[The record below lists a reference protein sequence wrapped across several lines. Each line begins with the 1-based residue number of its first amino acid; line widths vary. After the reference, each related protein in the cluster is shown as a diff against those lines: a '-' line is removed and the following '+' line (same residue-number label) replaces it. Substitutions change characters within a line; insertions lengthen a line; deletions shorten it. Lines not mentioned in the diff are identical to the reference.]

1 MLKIVKRIVLLPVW
15 ILVQILRGTVH
26 VMLGIYSRIGGLV
39 WLAMLLLAI
48 LAIGLRE
55 WQHVAFLAILAA
67 ISFAILFAGAFVE
80 VAIESAGTFIAEC
93 IKN

>member
-1 MLKIVKRIVLLPVW
+1 MLKTVKRIVLFPVW

-55 WQHVAFLAILAA
+55 WQHVAFLATLAA
-67 ISFAILFAGAFVE
+67 ISYAILFAGAFIE
-80 VAIESAGTFIAEC
+80 VILEETAKRIL
-93 IKN
+93 

>member
-1 MLKIVKRIVLLPVW
+1 MFKTVKRIILLPVW
-15 ILVQILRGTVH
+15 ILIQILRGVVH
-26 VMLGIYSRIGGLV
+26 VMIGVYSRIGGLV

-67 ISFAILFAGAFVE
+67 ISYAILFV
-80 VAIESAGTFIAEC
+80 GTFIEVILEETAKR
-93 IKN
+93 IL

>member
-1 MLKIVKRIVLLPVW
+1 MLKTVKRIVLLPVW
-15 ILVQILRGTVH
+15 ILVQILRGTIH

-55 WQHVAFLAILAA
+55 WQHVAFLAVLAA
-67 ISFAILFAGAFVE
+67 ISYAILFAGAFIE
-80 VAIESAGTFIAEC
+80 VILEETAKRIL
-93 IKN
+93 

>member
-1 MLKIVKRIVLLPVW
+1 MLKTVKRIVLFPVW

-55 WQHVAFLAILAA
+55 WQHVALLAILAA
-67 ISFAILFAGAFVE
+67 ISYVILFVGAFIE
-80 VAIESAGTFIAEC
+80 VILEETSKRIL
-93 IKN
+93 

>member
-1 MLKIVKRIVLLPVW
+1 MLKTVKRIVLLPVW

-67 ISFAILFAGAFVE
+67 ISYVILFVGAFIE
-80 VAIESAGTFIAEC
+80 VILEETSKRIL
-93 IKN
+93 

>member
-1 MLKIVKRIVLLPVW
+1 MLKTVKRIVLFPVW

-39 WLAMLLLAI
+39 WLAMLLLVI

-55 WQHVAFLAILAA
+55 WQHVVFLAIFAA
-67 ISFAILFAGAFVE
+67 ISYAILFAGAFIE
-80 VAIESAGTFIAEC
+80 VILEEIAKR
-93 IKN
+93 IL

>member
-1 MLKIVKRIVLLPVW
+1 MLKTVKRIVLFPVW

-67 ISFAILFAGAFVE
+67 ISYAILFAGAFIE
-80 VAIESAGTFIAEC
+80 VILEETAKRIL
-93 IKN
+93 

>member
-1 MLKIVKRIVLLPVW
+1 MLKTVKRIVLFPVW

-67 ISFAILFAGAFVE
+67 ISYVILFVGAFIE
-80 VAIESAGTFIAEC
+80 VILEETSKRIL
-93 IKN
+93 